1 VAWAN
6 WQRNAIHLTAKPYSV
21 DIKGGCAASKNLG
34 GGTQMDIAALS
45 VVMNQSSLLQ
55 AAGLQVMSIA
65 KDQAQTD
72 AQNMVQM
79 LSQGAHPTLGK
90 TLDIRA

>member
-1 VAWAN
+1 
-6 WQRNAIHLTAKPYSV
+6 
-21 DIKGGCAASKNLG
+21 
-34 GGTQMDIAALS
+34 MDIAALS

-79 LSQGAHPTLGK
+79 LSQSVHPTLGK

>member
-1 VAWAN
+1 
-6 WQRNAIHLTAKPYSV
+6 
-21 DIKGGCAASKNLG
+21 
-34 GGTQMDIAALS
+34 MDIAALS
-45 VVMNQSSLLQ
+45 IVMNQSSLLQ

-79 LSQGAHPTLGK
+79 LNQASHPSLGK
-90 TLDIRA
+90 ILDIRA

>member
-1 VAWAN
+1 
-6 WQRNAIHLTAKPYSV
+6 
-21 DIKGGCAASKNLG
+21 
-34 GGTQMDIAALS
+34 MDIAALS